1 MKVGL
6 CLGDDGSKGYAHI
19 GAICALTE
27 AGIKIDMVNGSSI
40 GVVVGGAYALY
51 QNPDKVTKLIKQV
64 VVSMNINY
72 FNIFRHPAE
81 SQPFLHNWLTN
92 TACDVATTD
101 DIRSSAIKQQLLTRA
116 DYVLHL
122 EGMERFRW
130 GNYRQVP
137 QMIKQARQETDRLL
151 ESITLP

>member
-6 CLGDDGSKGYAHI
+6 CLGGGGSKGYAHI
-19 GAICALTE
+19 GAIRALMETS
-27 AGIKIDMVNGSSI
+27 IKIDMVNGTSI
-40 GVVVGGAYALY
+40 GAVVGGAYALY
-51 QNPDKVTKLIKQV
+51 QNPDKVTELIKQV
-64 VVSMNINY
+64 VGSVNTNY

-81 SQPFLHNWLTN
+81 SQSFLRNWLAN

-122 EGMERFRW
+122 EGMKRFRW
-130 GNYRQVP
+130 GNYRQIP

-151 ESITLP
+151 ESITLL